1 MATDHVVV
9 PASETSW
16 FGSRPRPVLL
26 AVVGTS
32 AALVVGVVA
41 ARDVTMAVGL
51 LVVVATVVAVLLR
64 PVVGAV
70 LLVAVVPVTSGL
82 STGFPFPHVRLSEVV
97 IGVVGLTI
105 IVSTRRSDAV
115 PWLAIDWA
123 LLAYGAGWAALAV
136 AAAKTSGEHLSLADW
151 GTVFG
156 QLQFVLLYRGI
167 RLAVRTPSDRRVTV
181 GALVLA
187 SVPVAALAVLQEA
200 RVPAVAGFVDSITGG
215 LAASGASASAGSMI
229 RATGPFDNWAA
240 LAGYL
245 LPILLVLAAVALAG
259 LSFRHRR
266 WFVAAGVLTAV
277 ALVCTAEQSAIVC
290 VVVGV
295 LVLAAR
301 YGAGRY
307 RRAVRL
313 GSIGLLV
320 AAAAFLASR
329 VAGELAGSPG
339 SGRISWVPQTLSFRW
354 SVWTG
359 QYFPAIAGH
368 LLTGY
373 GVVTPSAIR
382 WPYPESQYVAF
393 LVEGGVVMLA
403 LFGVLAWA
411 MLRTCGQ
418 ARRSTDP
425 LEQAMGRALTI
436 ATVALLAMNVLWPF
450 LSNGGLPQV
459 LWGLLALAAPGVVVA
474 DRLVAP
480 PTDRAGPSG
489 PADGAPPGLPG
500 PPGPPALVGVVP
512 PAPVLVGRR

>member
-1 MATDHVVV
+1 
-9 PASETSW
+9 
-16 FGSRPRPVLL
+16 
-26 AVVGTS
+26 
-32 AALVVGVVA
+32 
-41 ARDVTMAVGL
+41 
-51 LVVVATVVAVLLR
+51 
-64 PVVGAV
+64 
-70 LLVAVVPVTSGL
+70 
-82 STGFPFPHVRLSEVV
+82 
-97 IGVVGLTI
+97 
-105 IVSTRRSDAV
+105 
-115 PWLAIDWA
+115 
-123 LLAYGAGWAALAV
+123 
-136 AAAKTSGEHLSLADW
+136 
-151 GTVFG
+151 
-156 QLQFVLLYRGI
+156 
-167 RLAVRTPSDRRVTV
+167 
-181 GALVLA
+181 
-187 SVPVAALAVLQEA
+187 VLQEA
-200 RVPAVAGFVDSITGG
+200 RVPGIAGFVDSITGG
-215 LAASGASASAGSMI
+215 LAASGASATAGSMI

-245 LPILLVLAAVALAG
+245 LPILLVVVAVALAG
-259 LSFRHRR
+259 LSVRHRR
-266 WFVAAGVLTAV
+266 SFAAAGVLAAV
-277 ALVCTAEQSAIVC
+277 ALVFTAEQSAIVC

-295 LVLAAR
+295 IVLAAR

-339 SGRISWVPQTLSFRW
+339 SGRIGWVPQTLSFRW

-411 MLRTCGQ
+411 MLRTCGL
-418 ARRSTDP
+418 ARRSADP
-425 LEQAMGRALTI
+425 LEQSMGRALTI
-436 ATVALLAMNVLWPF
+436 ATVALVVMNVLWPF

-459 LWGLLALAAPGVVVA
+459 LWGLLALAAPGVVA

-480 PTDRAGPSG
+480 PTDRSGPSG
-489 PADGAPPGLPG
+489 PAAGAPPGLPG
-500 PPGPPALVGVVP
+500 PAALVGVAP